1 MPIARRV
8 EECGA
13 GLGDATDRRTRAR
26 RGAFRRTRT
35 RETTVE
41 WRVARDEDGD
51 ADDDGDDE
59 GDDANGTTRATGG
72 GATRARAA
80 SGGVSKSSLDEGYN
94 CVVREDGVMVAE
106 GDIPSGTYQVSAWWA
121 GARNDG
127 KGNAPRCDSERQRGC
142 EVRCELTGEGELVC
156 EGIESG
162 TYVVVNVADLD
173 EACAVT
179 FDGESIECEG
189 AGEPLVSDTGDLDLK
204 DSSQHGIRMGG

>member
-8 EECGA
+8 ERRGA
-13 GLGDATDRRTRAR
+13 GLGDATDATNARASRR
-26 RGAFRRTRT
+26 FS
-35 RETTVE
+35 E
-41 WRVARDEDGD
+41 
-51 ADDDGDDE
+51 
-59 GDDANGTTRATGG
+59 DAN
-72 GATRARAA
+72 
-80 SGGVSKSSLDEGYN
+80 
-94 CVVREDGVMVAE
+94 
-106 GDIPSGTYQVSAWWA
+106 
-121 GARNDG
+121 ARNDG

>member
-1 MPIARRV
+1 MKTA
-8 EECGA
+8 
-13 GLGDATDRRTRAR
+13 
-26 RGAFRRTRT
+26 TRT
-35 RETTVE
+35 TT
-41 WRVARDEDGD
+41 
-51 ADDDGDDE
+51 
-59 GDDANGTTRATGG
+59 GTTRATTTMGRRARRG
-72 GATRARAA
+72 KMATRARAA